1 MAKDYSQF
9 RAMMAVTKASLIAT
23 FKSPQSVFF
32 SLFFPIVL
40 IWIFGSLGKGG
51 VPSVDVAWEKNIDTT
66 NNEVY
71 DSLKNSPFLH
81 FINPKKKEIED
92 ELNKGRIAA
101 IIGIIRNGD
110 TTQHSKYKVSLRTS
124 SASVRNL
131 QTARSAVDAAIND
144 LDKTKFPD
152 RQSVAAVEVSMVPGG
167 RRYTTIDFMLPGLI
181 GFHLLGLQF
190 LE

>member
-101 IIGIIRNGD
+101 MIGIIRNGD
-110 TTQHSKYKVSLRTS
+110 TTQH
-124 SASVRNL
+124 
-131 QTARSAVDAAIND
+131 
-144 LDKTKFPD
+144 
-152 RQSVAAVEVSMVPGG
+152 
-167 RRYTTIDFMLPGLI
+167 
-181 GFHLLGLQF
+181 
-190 LE
+190 